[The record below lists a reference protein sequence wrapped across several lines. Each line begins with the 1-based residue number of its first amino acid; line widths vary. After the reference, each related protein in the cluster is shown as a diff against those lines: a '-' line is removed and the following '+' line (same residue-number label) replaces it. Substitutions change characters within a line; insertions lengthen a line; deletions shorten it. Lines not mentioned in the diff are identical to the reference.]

1 MACDSIDIEIGK
13 RVRRAR
19 VAAGLTQTQLADQL
33 GITFQQVQKYEK
45 GVNRIG
51 GGRLYK
57 IARIL
62 GVKITYFFD
71 DVEHLLDPEMV
82 PAGTIE
88 VGAISDRTIRA
99 ARALADILDE
109 DLQKRMLQLIAV
121 LPKRKASS

>member
-19 VAAGLTQTQLADQL
+19 VAAGWTQTQLADQL

-62 GVKITYFFD
+62 GMKITYSFD